1 MEKERMKKMTSTMEK
16 RVSTIHHG
24 SSAPRNPLWTKST
37 NSSDLRQKIYFQFS
51 LIVTYIYWYWTMV
64 PRPIAPNSLFLL
76 FKWLKSHFF
85 GKKCTSK
92 KKKIIFAH
100 FRKNNFRSTFLMSQ
114 RFQIYKIMKR
124 FVEVRWKKHIVFL
137 LQLSDLW
144 WLVSCIIFILI
155 IDERCTWKE
164 RGENRREEE

>member
-85 GKKCTSK
+85 GKKWTSIK
-92 KKKIIFAH
+92 KKFIYTH
-100 FRKNNFRSTFLMSQ
+100 FCKNNFRSTFLMSQ
-114 RFQIYKIMKR
+114 RFQIWAFSQIAGRDENACCATFETYCVSPTVSNEIKT
-124 FVEVRWKKHIVFL
+124 VSEV
-137 LQLSDLW
+137 SEGT
-144 WLVSCIIFILI
+144 CA
-155 IDERCTWKE
+155 
-164 RGENRREEE
+164 

>member
-1 MEKERMKKMTSTMEK
+1 MYRYWRWGSARSQKTTEKKKKILAVARIGMRKTAMPMMKERMKKMTSTMEK

-92 KKKIIFAH
+92 KKKKSFSPISAKIISGAPSWCH
-100 FRKNNFRSTFLMSQ
+100 NDSKYIKS
-114 RFQIYKIMKR
+114 
-124 FVEVRWKKHIVFL
+124 W
-137 LQLSDLW
+137 
-144 WLVSCIIFILI
+144 
-155 IDERCTWKE
+155 
-164 RGENRREEE
+164 RGS